1 MKNVT
6 IKRMHL
12 INFKGFRDYTIDF
25 TDRTTISGANGKGK
39 TTIFDGFTWVLF
51 GKDSHNR
58 AEFDI
63 KTKDAKGVVFPRVP
77 HEVTAVLDVNGE
89 EVTLTRR
96 LNEVWRR
103 DKDSKGEEI
112 FKGNETERLY
122 NGVPCSVKEWQ
133 EKIDAI
139 IKEEIFKYTT
149 NPHYFTAQKPYVQRA
164 LLFKMAGGVTD
175 AEIIESNVEFRKLFE
190 QVGNK
195 TLVQFEDETK
205 SELTRVRKK
214 LIDLPARIDER
225 KRDEVVAEDWTA
237 LEKDIADKNAELQE
251 VEGTITDK
259 AKAITAASEQ
269 RAELAR
275 KVAEAKR
282 KQVERYNKV
291 VGDASKEYRKQQQL
305 KDGLSF
311 QIDLC
316 KDWEKSY
323 DPSIKCKEQH
333 IELLKEKREELLSEY
348 RSINAETLTFDES
361 QFVCP
366 TCGRQYEA
374 SDIEDKKDEML
385 CRFNADK
392 AKRLAENKDRGLD
405 IKSQIEDFERQIA
418 ELKEQKINN
427 DKELAE
433 LQEKYN
439 AITIDRTDDDAIA
452 EADPEYQTLTAT
464 VADLE
469 SQLSAAPT
477 VIADMKL
484 QERKRIL
491 TAELDALKARLAK
504 REQIR
509 KNAERIAELEAQNRS
524 LGEEEVR
531 LKGILYNIKE
541 FSKARSRA
549 ISDRVNGLFRY
560 VHFQLF
566 ATQVNGE
573 EVEVCEATFNGVP
586 YGDCSTG
593 EQVVV
598 GLDIIRAIQRHTGV
612 SAPIFI
618 ENSEGITD
626 YPDNVLDD
634 FRQVISLVAI
644 KGMPLTVTHN
654 ER

>member
-1 MKNVT
+1 MTNVT
-6 IKRMHL
+6 IKRL
-12 INFKGFRDYTIDF
+12 SFTYFKGFKDYTIDF

-51 GKDSHNR
+51 GKDAKNR
-58 AEFDI
+58 TEFNL
-63 KTKDAKGVVFPRVP
+63 KTMENNEAIPRLP

-103 DKDSKGEEI
+103 DKDSNGEEV

-139 IKEEIFKYTT
+139 IKEDIFKYTT
-149 NPHYFTAQKPYVQRA
+149 NPHYFTAQKPDVQRA

-175 AEIIESNVEFRKLFE
+175 AEIIESNGEFRKLFE

-205 SELTRVRKK
+205 SALARVRKE

-237 LEKDIADKNAELQE
+237 IEKEIANKNAELQE
-251 VEGTITDK
+251 VEDAIADK
-259 AKAITAASEQ
+259 AKAITAASEA
-269 RAELAR
+269 RSELAR
-275 KVAEAKR
+275 KVSEAKR
-282 KQVERYNKV
+282 KRTERESDIK
-291 VGDASKEYRKQQQL
+291 SKAYAEYRKRENIRKEAEQ
-305 KDGLSF
+305 DVREWEAE
-311 QIDLC
+311 IDTC
-316 KDWEKSY
+316 ERK
-323 DPSIKCKEQH
+323 
-333 IELLKEKREELLSEY
+333 IELQEKRITDFDKEREQLLSEY
-348 RSINAETLTFDES
+348 HAINAETLTFDES

-366 TCGRQYEA
+366 TCGREYETA
-374 SDIEDKKDEML
+374 DIEAKRAEMTE
-385 CRFNADK
+385 RFNADK
-392 AKRLAENKDRGLD
+392 ANHLSKNKERGL
-405 IKSQIEDFERQIA
+405 A
-418 ELKEQKINN
+418 LKEQKTT
-427 DKELAE
+427 AE
-433 LQEKYN
+433 NFIAGWKSDIEKYKKS
-439 AITIDRTDDDAIA
+439 IEEVKVELIGGPI
-452 EADPEYQTLTAT
+452 PEPAYEELILEDSEYAKLTAT

-469 SQLSAAPT
+469 LQLSEAPIE
-477 VIADMKL
+477 IADTKL

-491 TAELDALKARLAK
+491 TTELDALKIRLAK

-509 KNAERIAELEAQNRS
+509 KNAERIAALEAQNRN

-560 VHFQLF
+560 VKFKLF
-566 ATQVNGE
+566 DTQVNGE
-573 EVEVCEATFNGVP
+573 EVEVCEATYNGVP

-593 EQVVV
+593 EKVVV

-618 ENSEGITD
+618 ENAEGITD

-634 FRQVISLVAI
+634 FKQIISLVAI
-644 KGMPLTVTHN
+644 KGMPLTVTHK

>member
-1 MKNVT
+1 MTTVT
-6 IKRMHL
+6 IKRIHL
-12 INFKGFRDYTIDF
+12 LNFKHFRDYTIDF

-58 AEFDI
+58 TEFDI
-63 KTKDAKGVVFPRVP
+63 KTKDANGATIPRIP
-77 HEVTAVLDVNGE
+77 HEVTVVLDVNGE
-89 EVTLTRR
+89 DVTLTRR

-103 DKDSKGEEI
+103 DKDSKGEEV
-112 FKGNETERLY
+112 FKGNETERFY

-139 IKEEIFKYTT
+139 IKEDIFKYTT
-149 NPHYFTAQKPYVQRA
+149 NPHYFTAQKPDVQRA

-175 AEIIESNVEFRKLFE
+175 AEIIASNGEFRKLFE

-205 SELTRVRKK
+205 SALMRVRKE
-214 LIDLPARIDER
+214 LTEMPARIDER

-251 VEGTITDK
+251 VEGAIADK
-259 AKAITAASEQ
+259 AKAITAASEA
-269 RAELAR
+269 REEIAR

-291 VGDASKEYRKQQQL
+291 VGDAGKEYRKKQQL
-305 KDGLSF
+305 KADLSF
-311 QIDLC
+311 QIGLC
-316 KDWEKSY
+316 KDWDKAY
-323 DPSIKCKEQH
+323 DPSIKRKEED
-333 IELLKEKREELLSEY
+333 IELLKKKREELLAEY
-348 RSINAETLTFDES
+348 QSINAETLTFDES

-366 TCGRQYEA
+366 TCGREYDVA
-374 SDIEDKKDEML
+374 DIENKKSEMAE
-385 CRFNADK
+385 RFNADK
-392 AKRLAENKDRGLD
+392 AKRLAENKARGLD
-405 IKSQIEDFERQIA
+405 IKQQIEDFEQQIA
-418 ELKEQKINN
+418 ELKEQKINS
-427 DKELAE
+427 DKEIE
-433 LQEKYN
+433 GLQEKYN
-439 AITIDRTDDDAIA
+439 AITLNSSDDDAIA
-452 EADPEYQTLTAT
+452 EADPEYQSLTAT
-464 VADLE
+464 VQELE
-469 SQLSAAPT
+469 SQLAAAPT
-477 VIADMKL
+477 EIADTQL
-484 QERKRIL
+484 QERKRTL
-491 TAELDALKARLAK
+491 TKELDALKARLAK

-509 KNAERIAELEAQNRS
+509 KNAERIAELEAQNRN

-560 VHFQLF
+560 VKFKLF
-566 ATQVNGE
+566 ETQVNGE
-573 EVEVCEATFNGVP
+573 VVEVCEATFNGVP

-593 EQVVV
+593 EKVVV

-618 ENSEGITD
+618 ENAEGITD

-634 FRQVISLVAI
+634 FKQVISLVAI
-644 KGMPLTVTHN
+644 KGQPLTVKQ
-654 ER
+654 E